1 MSNQP
6 NGEWSCLGAFILK
19 QGYGEKSQKTSM
31 RDCFLS
37 SPQSAASQGLV
48 SCGDGGWK
56 QHNQQSRISAPHL
69 PAFIR
74 IRKVGMLSMTGLGW
88 NVAAR

>member
-6 NGEWSCLGAFILK
+6 NGEWPCLGAFLVK

-37 SPQSAASQGLV
+37 SPQSAASQDLV
-48 SCGDGGWK
+48 TCGEGGGTA
-56 QHNQQSRISAPHL
+56 SLAFRLRISPHSV
-69 PAFIR
+69 ISE
-74 IRKVGMLSMTGLGW
+74 KSGC
-88 NVAAR
+88 